1 MPDKASRRLRL
12 PLPVGPI
19 ARVSWEAGA
28 AKLTDSR
35 MERESVSFAERERER
50 LKASNM
56 KGE

>member
-19 ARVSWEAGA
+19 TRVSWEAGA

-35 MERESVSFAERERER
+35 MERESTSFEERERER
-50 LKASNM
+50 LNASNM
-56 KGE
+56 RAE

>member
-1 MPDKASRRLRL
+1 MVLVVKVRVRRMA
-12 PLPVGPI
+12 